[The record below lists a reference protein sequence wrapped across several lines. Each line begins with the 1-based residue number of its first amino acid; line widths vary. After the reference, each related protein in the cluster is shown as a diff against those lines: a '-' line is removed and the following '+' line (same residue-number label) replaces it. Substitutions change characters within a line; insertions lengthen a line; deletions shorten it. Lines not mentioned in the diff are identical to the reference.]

1 MFFKKKILFFFK
13 MCLICVFGFHYCHV
27 GTVLCFFGYGVL
39 WLHKA
44 TGWWVSFIQELKF
57 LHILLW
63 IWLFWHYCLVGSVVF
78 LCIITYPFEMDCLEQ
93 LANELVSSRVFFFFF
108 LHTCLSIWLLLD
120 YSFGFVFSMHTFWVW
135 CGKPAIG
142 GIKCSYRVICS
153 HVFAAIGPRKGLL
166 SHRIG
171 HIWKSSYRNA
181 AIAYS
186 CVFRVY
192 SCIYQTRL

>member
-1 MFFKKKILFFFK
+1 MFFLNFFFFFFK

-27 GTVLCFFGYGVL
+27 GIVLCFFGYGVL

-44 TGWWVSFIQELKF
+44 TSWWFSFIQELKF

-108 LHTCLSIWLLLD
+108 AYLIVYLIVVGLFLWFCFFYAYLLGL
-120 YSFGFVFSMHTFWVW
+120 MWKT
-135 CGKPAIG
+135 
-142 GIKCSYRVICS
+142 SYR
-153 HVFAAIGPRKGLL
+153 GYKMQL
-166 SHRIG
+166 
-171 HIWKSSYRNA
+171 
-181 AIAYS
+181 
-186 CVFRVY
+186 
-192 SCIYQTRL
+192 

>member
-63 IWLFWHYCLVGSVVF
+63 IWLFWHYCLVGSFFF
-78 LCIITYPFEMDCLEQ
+78 LCIITCPSEMDCLEQ
-93 LANELVSSRVFFFFF
+93 LASELVSSRVCFFAYLLAYLIDGGLFLWFCFFYAY
-108 LHTCLSIWLLLD
+108 LLKLIVRKNCL
-120 YSFGFVFSMHTFWVW
+120 
-135 CGKPAIG
+135 
-142 GIKCSYRVICS
+142 VI
-153 HVFAAIGPRKGLL
+153 
-166 SHRIG
+166 
-171 HIWKSSYRNA
+171 
-181 AIAYS
+181 
-186 CVFRVY
+186 
-192 SCIYQTRL
+192 